1 MDIFNGL
8 NPAQKKAVAH
18 TEGPLLIMA
27 GAGSGKTKVLTCRIA
42 NLLAQGVAPYSILAI
57 TFTNKAATEMR
68 ERVDRMIGDAAKD
81 VWLSTFHSFCARFL
95 RREIEATD
103 IYKRNFVIYDSSDSQ
118 TVIKECLKEMN
129 LDDKQYTPASVQN
142 AISNAKNQLMGPKAM
157 ERDADNFHQKKI
169 AEIYRLY
176 AAKLRNNNAL
186 DFDDLLM
193 ISVVLL
199 EENED
204 IRRKYQG
211 RFRYILVDEYQ
222 DTNGAQYQLTKILA
236 ARHHNLCVV
245 GDADQSIYGW
255 RGADIRNIMDFEKD
269 YPEATVIKLEQNYR
283 STKNILAAANAVIEH
298 NVNRK
303 PKELWTENATGEKLT
318 SYQAMDE
325 RDEAQFITTTI
336 TNAKNQLMGPKAMER
351 DADNFHQ
358 KKIAEIYRLYAAKLR
373 NNNALDFDDLLMIS
387 VVLLEEN
394 EDIRRKYQG
403 RFRYILVD
411 EYQDTNGAQYQLT
424 KILAARHHNLCVV
437 GDADQS
443 IYGWRGAD
451 IRNIMDFEKDY
462 PEATVIKLE
471 QNYRSTK
478 NILAAANAVIEHNV
492 NRKPKELWTEN
503 ATGEKLTSYQAMDER
518 DEAQFITTTITKQ
531 RTIFNAS
538 YGDIAILYRTNAQ
551 SRIIEETFMRS
562 GIPYTMVGGLKFYD
576 RKEIKDILAY
586 LRVIYNP
593 LDTVSL
599 MRIINVPKR
608 GLGATTMAKLT
619 AFAEEQELS
628 LFDVISNPEVLDAI
642 PGITARVKKPLEL
655 FTTFI
660 FNFMNTH
667 MNMKL
672 DNLIDKVLKDSGYL
686 AELKADKKTE
696 NESRIENLKEFIG
709 VARDFE
715 KSEET
720 PNLETFLSQLS
731 LVSDI
736 DNADIEDDRV
746 TLMTLHSA
754 KGLEFPIVF
763 MIGMEEGL
771 FPHSRTLM
779 NPDEIEEERRTCY
792 VGITRA
798 QRKLYLT
805 NARQRTIYGKT
816 QAFPPSRF
824 LKEIPDEYVERL
836 VPRANAYG
844 FANANHY
851 GAQQRSGFMSFR
863 PSASQMGTG
872 THFAGKPQSALEAM
886 EALRERQSSAR
897 PAAAGVIRPDTSIKW
912 KVGDKARHGKWGVG
926 TVVSVKG
933 SGEEVELKIA
943 FPGQGVKG
951 LMQKYAPITKA

>member
-1 MDIFNGL
+1 MEIFEGL
-8 NPAQKKAVAH
+8 NPAQTEAVKH
-18 TEGPLLIMA
+18 TDGPLLIMA
-27 GAGSGKTKVLTCRIA
+27 GAGSGKTKVLTCKIA
-42 NLLAQGVAPYSILAI
+42 NLLAQGVQPWNILAI

-68 ERVDRMIGDAAKD
+68 ERVDRMIGEGAKD

-103 IYKRNFVIYDSSDSQ
+103 LYKKNFVIYDSSDSQ
-118 TVIKECLKEMN
+118 VVIKDCLKELN
-129 LDDKQYTPASVQN
+129 LDPKQYAPNSIQN

-157 ERDADNFHQKKI
+157 ERDADNFFQKKV
-169 AEIYRLY
+169 AEVYKLY
-176 AAKLRNNNAL
+176 AQKLRTNNAL

-193 ISVVLL
+193 VSVILL
-199 EENED
+199 EENEE
-204 IRRKYQG
+204 IRTKYQR
-211 RFRYILVDEYQ
+211 RFKYILVDEYQ

-236 ARHHNLCVV
+236 AQHHNLCVV

-255 RGADIRNIMDFEKD
+255 RGADIRNIMDFEQD
-269 YPEATVIKLEQNYR
+269 YPEAKTIKLEQNYR

-303 PKELWTENATGEKLT
+303 KKDLWTENATGEKLT
-318 SYQAMDE
+318 SYEARDE
-325 RDEAQFITTTI
+325 RDEAQFIATTI
-336 TNAKNQLMGPKAMER
+336 SK
-351 DADNFHQ
+351 Q
-358 KKIAEIYRLYAAKLR
+358 K
-373 NNNALDFDDLLMIS
+373 
-387 VVLLEEN
+387 
-394 EDIRRKYQG
+394 
-403 RFRYILVD
+403 
-411 EYQDTNGAQYQLT
+411 
-424 KILAARHHNLCVV
+424 
-437 GDADQS
+437 
-443 IYGWRGAD
+443 
-451 IRNIMDFEKDY
+451 
-462 PEATVIKLE
+462 
-471 QNYRSTK
+471 
-478 NILAAANAVIEHNV
+478 
-492 NRKPKELWTEN
+492 
-503 ATGEKLTSYQAMDER
+503 
-518 DEAQFITTTITKQ
+518 
-531 RTIFNAS
+531 TIFNAS

-551 SRIIEETFMRS
+551 SRVIEETFMRT

-599 MRIINVPKR
+599 LRIINVPKR
-608 GLGATTMAKLT
+608 GLGATSLAKLT
-619 AFAEEQELS
+619 AYADENGLS
-628 LFDVISNPEVLDAI
+628 LFDVISNPELLDTI

-655 FTTFI
+655 FSTFI
-660 FNFMNTH
+660 FQFMGYQA
-667 MNMKL
+667 NMHL
-672 DNLIDKVLKDSGYL
+672 DDLIDKVLEESGYL
-686 AELKADKKTE
+686 AELKSENKPE
-696 NESRIENLKEFIG
+696 NESRIENLREFIG
-709 VARDFE
+709 VAKDFE
-715 KSEET
+715 KTEAN

-736 DNADIEDDRV
+736 DNADMEEDRV

-779 NPDEIEEERRTCY
+779 DENEIEEERRTCY

-798 QRKLYLT
+798 ERKLYLT

-816 QAFPPSRF
+816 NAFPPSRF
-824 LKEIPDEYVERL
+824 LQEIPDDYVERL

-851 GAQQRSGFMSFR
+851 GAQQQSGFMSFR
-863 PSASQMGTG
+863 PSASQMGNG
-872 THFAGKPQSALEAM
+872 VHFNGKPQSALEAM
-886 EALRERQSSAR
+886 AALQKKNVNVQTGG
-897 PAAAGVIRPDTSIKW
+897 GVIRPDTSIQW

>member
-1 MDIFNGL
+1 MDIFEGL
-8 NPAQKKAVAH
+8 NPAQKKAVEH
-18 TEGPLLIMA
+18 TDGPLLIMA
-27 GAGSGKTKVLTCRIA
+27 GAGSGKTKVLTCKIA
-42 NLLAQGVAPYSILAI
+42 NLLAHDVAPWSILAI

-68 ERVDRMIGDAAKD
+68 ERVDRLIGEGAKD

-118 TVIKECLKEMN
+118 VVIKDCLKELN
-129 LDDKQYTPASVQN
+129 LDPKQYAPNAIQN

-157 ERDADNFHQKKI
+157 ERDAENFFQKKV
-169 AEIYRLY
+169 AEVYKSY
-176 AAKLRNNNAL
+176 ARKLRTNNAL

-193 ISVVLL
+193 VSVVLL
-199 EENED
+199 EENEE
-204 IRRKYQG
+204 IRTKYQR
-211 RFRYILVDEYQ
+211 RFKYILVDEYQ

-236 ARHHNLCVV
+236 AQHHNLCVV

-255 RGADIRNIMDFEKD
+255 RGADIRNIMDFEQD
-269 YPEATVIKLEQNYR
+269 YPESHTIKLEQNYR

-298 NVNRK
+298 NINRK
-303 PKELWTENATGEKLT
+303 KKELWTDNATGEKLT
-318 SYQAMDE
+318 TYEARDE
-325 RDEAQFITTTI
+325 RDE
-336 TNAKNQLMGPKAMER
+336 G
-351 DADNFHQ
+351 
-358 KKIAEIYRLYAAKLR
+358 
-373 NNNALDFDDLLMIS
+373 
-387 VVLLEEN
+387 
-394 EDIRRKYQG
+394 
-403 RFRYILVD
+403 
-411 EYQDTNGAQYQLT
+411 
-424 KILAARHHNLCVV
+424 
-437 GDADQS
+437 
-443 IYGWRGAD
+443 
-451 IRNIMDFEKDY
+451 
-462 PEATVIKLE
+462 
-471 QNYRSTK
+471 
-478 NILAAANAVIEHNV
+478 
-492 NRKPKELWTEN
+492 
-503 ATGEKLTSYQAMDER
+503 
-518 DEAQFITTTITKQ
+518 QFITTTITKQ
-531 RTIFNAS
+531 KTIFNAS
-538 YGDIAILYRTNAQ
+538 YGDMAILYRTNAQ
-551 SRIIEETFMRS
+551 SRVIEETFMRS

-608 GLGATTMAKLT
+608 GLGATSLGKIA
-619 AFAEEQELS
+619 AYAEEHELTM
-628 LFDVISNPEVLDAI
+628 FDVISNPDALDEI

-655 FTTFI
+655 FSAFI
-660 FNFMNTH
+660 FQFMGYQA
-667 MNMKL
+667 NMHL
-672 DNLIDKVLKDSGYL
+672 DDLIQKVLDESGYL
-686 AELKADKKTE
+686 AELKAENKPE
-696 NESRIENLKEFIG
+696 NESRIENLREFIG

-736 DNADIEDDRV
+736 DNAEMEDDRV

-779 NPDEIEEERRTCY
+779 DDNEIEEERRTCY

-816 QAFPPSRF
+816 NAFPPSRF
-824 LKEIPDEYVERL
+824 LAEIPEDYVERL
-836 VPRANAYG
+836 VPRANAFG
-844 FANANHY
+844 FANADHY
-851 GAQQRSGFMSFR
+851 GAQQRNGFMSFQ
-863 PSASQMGTG
+863 PGPNQMGHG
-872 THFAGKPQSALEAM
+872 VSFSGKPQSALEAM
-886 EALRERQSSAR
+886 NALGQKNISVQ
-897 PAAAGVIRPDTSIKW
+897 PQAGIIRPDTSVKW
-912 KVGDKARHGKWGVG
+912 KVGDKAQHGKWGIG

-933 SGEEVELKIA
+933 QDEEVELKIA